1 MEENIDIDEELD
13 DFSFQFEEDSNED
26 VGLQIEEEEVIDIPE
41 EIEVDDSASGRLAS
55 LRSEILDDGPVKD
68 SRPLRDRMDDF
79 FNR

>member
-1 MEENIDIDEELD
+1 M
-13 DFSFQFEEDSNED
+13 QT
-26 VGLQIEEEEVIDIPE
+26 EEEEVIDIPE

-79 FNR
+79 FKR